1 MLQLE
6 EREDHYG
13 LQAGQAWDKIK
24 AFGLKIAPVVRKG
37 AQIAGKMLEMNPE
50 TALAG
55 RAIQQFTGYRASQA
69 WKAPGTQSKPTKPQL
84 QATTDPLGV
93 DQDASAAD
101 LESMADVG

>member
-37 AQIAGKMLEMNPE
+37 A
-50 TALAG
+50 
-55 RAIQQFTGYRASQA
+55 
-69 WKAPGTQSKPTKPQL
+69 
-84 QATTDPLGV
+84 
-93 DQDASAAD
+93 
-101 LESMADVG
+101 